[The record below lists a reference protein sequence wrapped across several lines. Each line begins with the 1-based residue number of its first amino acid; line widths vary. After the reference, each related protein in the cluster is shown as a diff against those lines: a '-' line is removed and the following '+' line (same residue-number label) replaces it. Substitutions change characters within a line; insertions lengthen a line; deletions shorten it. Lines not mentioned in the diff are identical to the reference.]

1 MLQFIVG
8 WRRFDNEDWAN
19 TMKRMNARL
28 SSAMSQYLIASR
40 IQQLRNRKFTLAS
53 TFASQSG
60 WHTHTIKCVPAGNWR
75 HNFTQMP
82 HRKQGRPATR
92 WDDDLRNFADKYFG
106 TRDWLDCATFSLKR
120 RVTETLCV
128 LIVYVPPDSS
138 PCPYMTVVLMRRQT
152 ER

>member
-60 WHTHTIKCVPAGNWR
+60 WHTHTINVFQQGIDDIISHKCLIAN
-75 HNFTQMP
+75 
-82 HRKQGRPATR
+82 K
-92 WDDDLRNFADKYFG
+92 DD
-106 TRDWLDCATFSLKR
+106 
-120 RVTETLCV
+120 
-128 LIVYVPPDSS
+128 
-138 PCPYMTVVLMRRQT
+138 RQHVG
-152 ER
+152 